1 MNSLFI
7 CVFLYFICD
16 INGYRIGFLNQNK
29 ESVRRNY
36 ESVGSKHQKNDRNL
50 ALGLSGTN
58 LTTTKIYCITEKSG
72 KYLGWNGKKIN
83 NDGKIYGLSLSQKS
97 EINCTEN
104 NSFLF
109 TLEVKG
115 DYIQIRNKET
125 QLYISYYTGNFCLA
139 KNSLLNNYL
148 RLVIQPDELI
158 NLVNYEDMIYMS
170 SKNIIRDSIYMNF
183 GTKQFWEVG
192 YWNFIP
198 VSDLN
203 EEESDEDNGIA
214 EQKLCLSAHIHS
226 FQYETPDD
234 QVVQNQTIS
243 LSLLSTTISNNSS
256 RVSITHEISNEQ
268 LIKDSLQWV
277 FEENFENFSQ
287 IQIDRDLPSI
297 ITQKS
302 GFNSINVDFNPELLQ
317 TVDYSKNKIYNYGK
331 VYSFKRIINL
341 PPKTAVDVNAY
352 IDQVINLEIPFEAV
366 AEITAKKSTVDLNGS
381 EIVNIISNS
390 GSVSP
395 IHSVNNKTVIINI
408 RGKLIATFGLRSHFN
423 VIDV

>member
-1 MNSLFI
+1 
-7 CVFLYFICD
+7 
-16 INGYRIGFLNQNK
+16 
-29 ESVRRNY
+29 
-36 ESVGSKHQKNDRNL
+36 
-50 ALGLSGTN
+50 
-58 LTTTKIYCITEKSG
+58 
-72 KYLGWNGKKIN
+72 
-83 NDGKIYGLSLSQKS
+83 
-97 EINCTEN
+97 
-104 NSFLF
+104 
-109 TLEVKG
+109 
-115 DYIQIRNKET
+115 
-125 QLYISYYTGNFCLA
+125 LA

>member
-1 MNSLFI
+1 
-7 CVFLYFICD
+7 
-16 INGYRIGFLNQNK
+16 
-29 ESVRRNY
+29 
-36 ESVGSKHQKNDRNL
+36 
-50 ALGLSGTN
+50 
-58 LTTTKIYCITEKSG
+58 
-72 KYLGWNGKKIN
+72 
-83 NDGKIYGLSLSQKS
+83 
-97 EINCTEN
+97 
-104 NSFLF
+104 
-109 TLEVKG
+109 
-115 DYIQIRNKET
+115 
-125 QLYISYYTGNFCLA
+125 
-139 KNSLLNNYL
+139 
-148 RLVIQPDELI
+148 
-158 NLVNYEDMIYMS
+158 
-170 SKNIIRDSIYMNF
+170 
-183 GTKQFWEVG
+183 
-192 YWNFIP
+192 
-198 VSDLN
+198 
-203 EEESDEDNGIA
+203 
-214 EQKLCLSAHIHS
+214 
-226 FQYETPDD
+226 
-234 QVVQNQTIS
+234 VVQNQTIS